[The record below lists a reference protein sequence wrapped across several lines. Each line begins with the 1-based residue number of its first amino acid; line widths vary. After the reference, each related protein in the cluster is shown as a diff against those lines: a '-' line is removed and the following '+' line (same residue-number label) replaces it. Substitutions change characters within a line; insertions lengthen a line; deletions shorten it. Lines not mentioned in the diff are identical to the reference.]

1 MVMEQTVDALKKL
14 LIPKLSKIVEMMH
27 MDSNPLLVT
36 IPEDASH
43 LSEDK
48 ISELIAE
55 ANNAVNKASE
65 WCGAAYAAFKL
76 CEHSYELTYKSGL
89 RNEGKNEDERT
100 AIAMTNAAD
109 DRQKLQI
116 AESCYR
122 YMQAIYTACEINSQ
136 SARKLVD
143 NFHGMRRADSR
154 ETTYGKTPDKG
165 AKA

>member
-1 MVMEQTVDALKKL
+1 MVMEQTIEALKHL

-27 MDSNPLLVT
+27 EERNPLLVK
-36 IPEDASH
+36 IPEEASH
-43 LSEDK
+43 LSEDR

-55 ANNAVNKASE
+55 ANNAVNKAAE

-76 CEHSYELTYKSGL
+76 CEHSYELVYKSGL
-89 RNEGKNEDERT
+89 QNEGKNEDERT
-100 AIAMTNAAD
+100 AIAMSNAAD
-109 DRQKLQI
+109 ERKKLQV

-143 NFHGMRRADSR
+143 NFHGMRRADAR
-154 ETTYGKTPDKG
+154 ESQYGKTPKSE
-165 AKA
+165 ARA